1 MGLEKAHCQ
10 HACRNTCALLAE
22 ALKDEMNIVRHFET
36 MLAEC
41 DEPGMRK
48 FVKEMMESHSLM
60 ANRISEK
67 LKEIK
72 ARAEVLDG
80 VISSF
85 DT

>member
-22 ALKDEMNIVRHFET
+22 ALKDETDIVRHFET

-41 DEPGMRK
+41 DEPEMRK
-48 FVKEMMESHSLM
+48 FVKEMMESHGLM

>member
-1 MGLEKAHCQ
+1 MGLEKVNCQ
-10 HACRNTCALLAE
+10 HACRNTCAMLAE
-22 ALKDEMNIVRHFET
+22 ALRDETDIVRHFET

-41 DEPGMRK
+41 DEPEMRK
-48 FVKEMMESHSLM
+48 FVKEMTESHSLL

-72 ARAEVLDG
+72 ARADVLDG

-85 DT
+85 DA